1 MQFDSVVCICR
12 WTDIPA
18 GRNSDLCL
26 RFVEF
31 VRFSSW
37 SMKGFLSQKLIS
49 NSNTI
54 RSKLLI
60 IFFKITKN
68 HSKISYLFLHNL
80 SSQRE
85 YYALLIMG
93 GVSEFLLLIHKTF
106 HRILCCTKKN
116 WKKSMMSLFIDRVLC
131 TKCIISHFYLK
142 KDCLGICQLKT
153 RCHWLLIFLHDK
165 IFVIDIIYKNLIDSL
180 FFDDESE

>member
-1 MQFDSVVCICR
+1 MIFNINLQLDSVVCICR

-31 VRFSSW
+31 VRFSLW

-49 NSNTI
+49 NSNT
-54 RSKLLI
+54 
-60 IFFKITKN
+60 KITKN
-68 HSKISYLFLHNL
+68 HSKISNLFSHNL

-116 WKKSMMSLFIDRVLC
+116 WKKSMMSLTTVFIDRVLC
-131 TKCIISHFYLK
+131 TKCIIAHFYLK
-142 KDCLGICQLKT
+142 KRRFRHLP
-153 RCHWLLIFLHDK
+153 
-165 IFVIDIIYKNLIDSL
+165 IDN
-180 FFDDESE
+180 

>member
-1 MQFDSVVCICR
+1 MFLIFNKKLQLDSVVCICR

-31 VRFSSW
+31 VRFSLW

-60 IFFKITKN
+60 IFFQNNKKSFKN
-68 HSKISYLFLHNL
+68 FIFIFTQPFLSKGILCTPYNGRSFRISIINSQNL
-80 SSQRE
+80 SQNS
-85 YYALLIMG
+85 LLYKKELEKIYD
-93 GVSEFLLLIHKTF
+93 VSVYRQSVMHKMHHISFLFEK
-106 HRILCCTKKN
+106 R
-116 WKKSMMSLFIDRVLC
+116 LFRHLPIE
-131 TKCIISHFYLK
+131 
-142 KDCLGICQLKT
+142 
-153 RCHWLLIFLHDK
+153 
-165 IFVIDIIYKNLIDSL
+165 N
-180 FFDDESE
+180 

>member
-1 MQFDSVVCICR
+1 MDSVVCICR

-18 GRNSDLCL
+18 GRNSDLYL
-26 RFVEF
+26 QFVEF
-31 VRFSSW
+31 VRFRLW
-37 SMKGFLSQKLIS
+37 SMKVFLSQKLIS

-68 HSKISYLFLHNL
+68 HSKISNLFSHNL

-93 GVSEFLLLIHKTF
+93 GVSEFLLLTHKTF

-116 WKKSMMSLFIDRVLC
+116 WKKSMMSLTTVFIDRVLG

-142 KDCLGICQLKT
+142 KRRFRHLPIE
-153 RCHWLLIFLHDK
+153 
-165 IFVIDIIYKNLIDSL
+165 N
-180 FFDDESE
+180 

>member
-1 MQFDSVVCICR
+1 
-12 WTDIPA
+12 
-18 GRNSDLCL
+18 
-26 RFVEF
+26 
-31 VRFSSW
+31 
-37 SMKGFLSQKLIS
+37 MKVFLSQKLIS

-60 IFFKITKN
+60 IFFKLTKN
-68 HSKISYLFLHNL
+68 HSTISNLFSHNL

-116 WKKSMMSLFIDRVLC
+116 WKKSMMSLTTVFIDRVLC

-142 KDCLGICQLKT
+142 KDGLGICQLKT
-153 RCHWLLIFLHDK
+153 RCHSLLNFLHDK
-165 IFVIDIIYKNLIDSL
+165 IFVIDMIYKNLINSL
-180 FFDDESE
+180 FFDDKSK

>member
-1 MQFDSVVCICR
+1 MKYE
-12 WTDIPA
+12 
-18 GRNSDLCL
+18 
-26 RFVEF
+26 RFF
-31 VRFSSW
+31 V
-37 SMKGFLSQKLIS
+37 
-49 NSNTI
+49 
-54 RSKLLI
+54 SKINIQRQHHKKQASYYL
-60 IFFKITKN
+60 FFKITKN
-68 HSKISYLFLHNL
+68 DSKISYLFLHNL

-93 GVSEFLLLIHKTF
+93 GVSEFLLSIHKTF

-153 RCHWLLIFLHDK
+153 RCH
-165 IFVIDIIYKNLIDSL
+165 
-180 FFDDESE
+180 